1 MVQDFRLG
9 LLIAI
14 LGVVVPGCG
23 DGCKQSGD
31 KTDEGRPCKA
41 GTPADIAYICP
52 TGYFCEYDDGEDMLN
67 PENVGK
73 CRAME
78 QYKPCMN
85 IMPCDSADFSP
96 KCPSVLDAAYCDWY
110 QTSLRCEC
118 VPPGPFVEGG
128 DNAGEKTPTTN

>member
-52 TGYFCEYDDGEDMLN
+52 TGYFCEYDDGEDML
-67 PENVGK
+67 
-73 CRAME
+73 
-78 QYKPCMN
+78 
-85 IMPCDSADFSP
+85 
-96 KCPSVLDAAYCDWY
+96 
-110 QTSLRCEC
+110 
-118 VPPGPFVEGG
+118 
-128 DNAGEKTPTTN
+128 